1 MNTFIRF
8 FYEFFAIF
16 IDGLKIFFKGIIQGI
31 GQMLNISEYAKV
43 IGSYKDSLN
52 NPAERIFL
60 YLAIGVLIIIVI
72 LVIVLIVLYI
82 KKLLRKATNRMS
94 REELLN
100 EIGNLNDQVRKL
112 MKEKD
117 ELMAMKVSQLGIN
130 PEEESEDNT
139 SNEDKEEKLEDDP
152 AQAGIRFPKLTQI
165 DEKYVG
171 FNAPKYENNLS
182 LDELIEA
189 FRCYAA
195 SQLHLYYNYDILRPF
210 FAGLACGKL
219 IILQGISGTGKTS
232 LAYAW
237 GKFVGNDSCVSS
249 VEPSW
254 RDKSDFLGYFNEFTK
269 KFNETKALGEIYES
283 NYDDDVHTI
292 ILDEMNLARV
302 EYYFADLLSILE
314 MPSRDEW
321 LVDIVASTWPKD
333 PKLLEKG
340 RLRLPGNLWYIG
352 TINNDDST
360 FMVTDKVYDRAMPI
374 DINTKVDPFKCR
386 EQEEVK
392 INSSYLEALFKEAEE
407 KYPLT
412 EAGLNQVQEI
422 DDYVIEHFR
431 IAFGN
436 RIMKQLHTFAP
447 IYVACGGKE
456 IEAID
461 YFIAKKILRKFDQ
474 LSVALIRDE
483 IDPFIAFLN
492 KKYGKGVMK
501 ECIAY
506 LQQVKKSI

>member
-1 MNTFIRF
+1 MNTFVRF
-8 FYEFFAIF
+8 FYEFISVF
-16 IDGLKIFFKGIIQGI
+16 IEGAGKLINGLIGGI

-43 IGSYKDSLN
+43 IGSYKDSFNGPEKVLV
-52 NPAERIFL
+52 
-60 YLAIGVLIIIVI
+60 YLSILILIIVVL
-72 LVIVLIVLYI
+72 LVCGLIFLYI
-82 KKLLRKATNRMS
+82 KKLIRKSTNRMN

-100 EIGNLNDQVRKL
+100 EIGNLNDKVRKL

-130 PEEESEDNT
+130 PNEEEQVGKENQEEDV
-139 SNEDKEEKLEDDP
+139 KDDP
-152 AQAGIRFPKLTQI
+152 AQAGIRFPKLVQI
-165 DEKYVG
+165 DE
-171 FNAPKYENNLS
+171 AYENYTVRKYDNNMNLE
-182 LDELIEA
+182 ELIEA

-237 GKFVGNDSCVSS
+237 GKFVGMSSCVSS

-269 KFNETKALGEIYES
+269 KFNETKALSEIYKS
-283 NYDDDVHTI
+283 NFDDDVHTI

-321 LVDIVASTWPKD
+321 LVDIVPSVWPKD
-333 PKLLEKG
+333 PKRLERGK
-340 RLRLPGNLWYIG
+340 LRLPGNLWYIG

-386 EQEEVK
+386 EQEEIN
-392 INSSYLEALFKEAEE
+392 INSSYLESLFEEAVEKHPFSKE
-407 KYPLT
+407 
-412 EAGLNQVQEI
+412 GLEQVEEI
-422 DDYVIEHFR
+422 DDYIIEHFR

-501 ECIAY
+501 ECILY